1 MVGFVFILF
10 NNFLELSPPLTS
22 IQKLNDDS
30 ITKEWSVILKIK
42 FIGVSSDSEV
52 TFFGHVLALEEFA
65 LTDFL
70 EVNLL
75 GEVVGVETFWEGGD
89 VFGLV
94 LVGDVFETYEIE

>member
-1 MVGFVFILF
+1 MVGFIFILF

-30 ITKEWSVILKIK
+30 ITKKWSVILKIK
-42 FIGVSSDSEV
+42 FIGVSSDSKV
-52 TFFGHVLALEEFA
+52 TFFGHVLALKEFA